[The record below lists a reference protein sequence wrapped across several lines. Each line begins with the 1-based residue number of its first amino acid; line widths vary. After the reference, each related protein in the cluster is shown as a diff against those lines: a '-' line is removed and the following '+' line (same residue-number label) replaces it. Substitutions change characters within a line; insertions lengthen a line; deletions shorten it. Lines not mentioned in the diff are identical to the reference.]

1 MSFQFNWPRFSDEI
15 RAMLAQQIE
24 EAINQATL
32 PNTSIGKI
40 GVLSF
45 DPGSQVENMTS
56 PCNSPC

>member
-24 EAINQATL
+24 EAINQAAL

-56 PCNSPC
+56 P